1 VSNALVQSPTS
12 FYAVRFLLGAAEAGF
27 FPGMILYLTYWF
39 PQAYLA
45 RYIAMFQTAI
55 PLASVIG
62 GPLAS
67 VILGMEGIAGLH
79 GWQWLFILEGMPAVV
94 AAFAVL
100 KLLSDGPAQATWLT
114 IEEKTVIADRIARDQ
129 TTERRSFCLSLRD
142 PRVLT
147 MGLVLFGVTAG
158 GQYGVGLWLP
168 QIVQR
173 MGFSNQE
180 TGFIVA
186 LPYIVAVPTM
196 ILWDVRATCA
206 VSASG
211 TLRFRCC

>member
-94 AAFAVL
+94 AAFACVE
-100 KLLSDGPAQATWLT
+100 AA
-114 IEEKTVIADRIARDQ
+114 
-129 TTERRSFCLSLRD
+129 
-142 PRVLT
+142 
-147 MGLVLFGVTAG
+147 
-158 GQYGVGLWLP
+158 
-168 QIVQR
+168 
-173 MGFSNQE
+173 
-180 TGFIVA
+180 
-186 LPYIVAVPTM
+186 
-196 ILWDVRATCA
+196 
-206 VSASG
+206 
-211 TLRFRCC
+211 